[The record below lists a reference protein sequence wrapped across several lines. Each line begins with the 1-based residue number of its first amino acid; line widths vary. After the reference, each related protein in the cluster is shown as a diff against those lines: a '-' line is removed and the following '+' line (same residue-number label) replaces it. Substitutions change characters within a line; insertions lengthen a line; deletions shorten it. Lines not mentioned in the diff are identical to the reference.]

1 MKRYFVVTM
10 CMLSLVVLC
19 CACGNNDNK
28 YNYIE
33 LGNDVYNMSEADYKG
48 ACAALIR
55 PLAREPLYTV
65 GVPLEKAQRQ
75 KKINK

>member
-48 ACAALIR
+48 ACESVAYNDFRNEVI
-55 PLAREPLYTV
+55 
-65 GVPLEKAQRQ
+65 
-75 KKINK
+75 